1 MARCGLGAVGA
12 VCVGAR
18 RAPSAPIGVRPS
30 HQPVRALNPTDH
42 EDRPLWVSHQA
53 SVAWCVAVE
62 SENRLYL
69 LKVVL
74 ATYSVLA
81 GALRRR
87 HRWTTAIAAA
97 ATALIVGACKSAP
110 RNPVLDKYPPGVAG
124 STSVF
129 YYDVQGRTF
138 DELRADMRSKGPKID
153 GRTFVGEAR
162 SPMRWSWRTEST
174 GGNTCSIR
182 EVTVSVNAQIT
193 LPRWTPPADAEPGL
207 ADEWKRFI
215 AALEV
220 HEAGHKDISAKAGR
234 EITNR
239 LRGLSSLCS
248 QLSTRANDVART
260 IVTRASEEQTLYD
273 ATTRHGLTQGT
284 AFGMGRGRGAGLLL
298 GRSDSLTLVVGP
310 RIGTLRGTLPVGLGR
325 AWTELPA
332 AYASVGLQI
341 NAVDS
346 ATRIVGDSMTV
357 RGTVG
362 AIPVSDLLEC
372 VGLPAGVDVDSVDV
386 AIFVTSRLE
395 GGESPGATVVVN
407 TVQAIAR
414 PPSVAPLACRSRAV
428 VERRLFEALR
438 SRVVRY
444 ASPQ

>member
-1 MARCGLGAVGA
+1 MT
-12 VCVGAR
+12 
-18 RAPSAPIGVRPS
+18 
-30 HQPVRALNPTDH
+30 AL
-42 EDRPLWVSHQA
+42 A
-53 SVAWCVAVE
+53 
-62 SENRLYL
+62 
-69 LKVVL
+69 
-74 ATYSVLA
+74 AT
-81 GALRRR
+81 
-87 HRWTTAIAAA
+87 T
-97 ATALIVGACKSAP
+97 TALIVGACKSAP
-110 RNPVLDKYPPGVAG
+110 RNPVLDKYPAGVVG
-124 STSVF
+124 RTSVF
-129 YYDVQGRTF
+129 YYEVQGRTF
-138 DELRADMRSKGPKID
+138 DEVRADMRSKGPKID

-174 GGNTCSIR
+174 GGSTCSIR

-284 AFGMGRGRGAGLLL
+284 AFGMGRARGAGLLL

-310 RIGTLRGTLPVGLGR
+310 RIGTIRGALPVPLNS
-325 AWTELPA
+325 AWAELPA
-332 AYASVGLQI
+332 AYAAVDLQI
-341 NAVDS
+341 NAADS
-346 ATRIVGDSMTV
+346 AAHTVGDSMTV
-357 RGTVG
+357 RGMIG
-362 AIPVSDLLEC
+362 GIAVSQLLDC
-372 VGLPAGVDVDSVDV
+372 SGLPAGVDVDSVDV
-386 AIFVTSRLE
+386 AVFVTSRLE
-395 GGESPGATVVVN
+395 GEQPAVSTVMVN

-414 PPSVAPLACRSRAV
+414 PQGVAPLACRSRAV
-428 VERRLFEALR
+428 IEQRLFEALR
-438 SRVVRY
+438 SRVVR
-444 ASPQ
+444 

>member
-1 MARCGLGAVGA
+1 
-12 VCVGAR
+12 
-18 RAPSAPIGVRPS
+18 
-30 HQPVRALNPTDH
+30 
-42 EDRPLWVSHQA
+42 
-53 SVAWCVAVE
+53 
-62 SENRLYL
+62 
-69 LKVVL
+69 
-74 ATYSVLA
+74 
-81 GALRRR
+81 
-87 HRWTTAIAAA
+87 
-97 ATALIVGACKSAP
+97 
-110 RNPVLDKYPPGVAG
+110 
-124 STSVF
+124 
-129 YYDVQGRTF
+129 
-138 DELRADMRSKGPKID
+138 
-153 GRTFVGEAR
+153 
-162 SPMRWSWRTEST
+162 
-174 GGNTCSIR
+174 
-182 EVTVSVNAQIT
+182 
-193 LPRWTPPADAEPGL
+193 
-207 ADEWKRFI
+207 
-215 AALEV
+215 
-220 HEAGHKDISAKAGR
+220 
-234 EITNR
+234 
-239 LRGLSSLCS
+239 
-248 QLSTRANDVART
+248 
-260 IVTRASEEQTLYD
+260 
-273 ATTRHGLTQGT
+273 
-284 AFGMGRGRGAGLLL
+284 MGRGRGAGLLL